1 MYLEHFKLLAPGHCS
16 ELFISEFLTHP
27 GLTIAENEF
36 LVLKCRGYRLVLFDL
51 WMIIKCFECTW
62 QSSKRW
68 SARDCLAGK
77 LCK

>member
-51 WMIIKCFECTW
+51 W
-62 QSSKRW
+62 
-68 SARDCLAGK
+68 
-77 LCK
+77 